1 MIIVLK
7 NIISIM
13 ENIMEL
19 LMDIVSNIG
28 DDEFYRSYRYDVPLV
43 VVLINSRD
51 KNIFDIIDED
61 IRQADII
68 QQLSSELIVVFLTHT
83 NYTDALLYLD
93 KIKRKADFTYT
104 LAEYKELKSEF
115 IEKLFLENEKKLT

>member
-1 MIIVLK
+1 
-7 NIISIM
+7 
-13 ENIMEL
+13 MEL

-43 VVLINSRD
+43 VVLINSMD
-51 KNIFDIIDED
+51 KNIFDIIDEN

-83 NYTDALLYLD
+83 NYKDALLYLD

-115 IEKLFLENEKKLT
+115 IKKLFSDNEDKLI